1 MMTPIGSKIMA
12 LWMFYKVMF
21 YGYLFLS
28 YLTTYNVDAWKYGA
42 EQNIWTEGLEIR
54 SWMNINKEQIHF
66 TELFGVTGLVKCG
79 YTWEDGTGMGDTEW
93 DCGGGVQDYTR
104 ANVGLLWAR

>member
-1 MMTPIGSKIMA
+1 
-12 LWMFYKVMF
+12 
-21 YGYLFLS
+21 
-28 YLTTYNVDAWKYGA
+28 
-42 EQNIWTEGLEIR
+42 
-54 SWMNINKEQIHF
+54 MNINKEQIHF

-104 ANVGLLWAR
+104 ANVGLL